1 MYICKSCLEKSRH
14 PGNWLSSLCG
24 LKMIQS
30 DKKQR
35 EIAKIKIAG
44 NIRLTSKVIFFVA
57 IVIEIFQE
65 RFIYTYMSSYAQ
77 FFRFPLLCPP

>member
-1 MYICKSCLEKSRH
+1 
-14 PGNWLSSLCG
+14 
-24 LKMIQS
+24 MIQS